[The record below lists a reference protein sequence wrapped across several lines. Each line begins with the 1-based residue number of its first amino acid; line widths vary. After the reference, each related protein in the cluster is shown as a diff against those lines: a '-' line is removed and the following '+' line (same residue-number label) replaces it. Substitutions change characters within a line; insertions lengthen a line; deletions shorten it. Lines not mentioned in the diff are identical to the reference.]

1 MKSMKDKI
9 PRKKKAKK
17 TKQAKKHSKASRRAI
32 LEDSSDEDDFANK
45 WEVAPVVNSE
55 GTVPLEIFVS
65 QNTCCT
71 EPKGV
76 KLSSMLKTNKTNNN
90 RTYDNTISEKKEIEI
105 PLDKEKIKS
114 ICNFELPFARFSL
127 DILSAKIFLGFHLI

>member
-32 LEDSSDEDDFANK
+32 LEDSSNEDDFANK

-55 GTVPLEIFVS
+55 GTVPSEIFVS
-65 QNTCCT
+65 KN
-71 EPKGV
+71 
-76 KLSSMLKTNKTNNN
+76 
-90 RTYDNTISEKKEIEI
+90 
-105 PLDKEKIKS
+105 
-114 ICNFELPFARFSL
+114 
-127 DILSAKIFLGFHLI
+127 